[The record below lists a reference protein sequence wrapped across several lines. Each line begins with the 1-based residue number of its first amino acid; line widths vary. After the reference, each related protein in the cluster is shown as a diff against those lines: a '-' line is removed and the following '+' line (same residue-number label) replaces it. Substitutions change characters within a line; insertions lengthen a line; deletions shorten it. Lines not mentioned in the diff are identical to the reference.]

1 MAAAAV
7 VKAEA
12 IVSLRILM
20 EAGLPRRS
28 QSDGSDTM
36 LEILKDCIVFLNEKI
51 YITALYRRHKCA
63 VQVKCITSISVLYK

>member
-20 EAGLPRRS
+20 ETGLPRRS

-36 LEILKDCIVFLNEKI
+36 LEILEDCIVFLNEKYTSVP
-51 YITALYRRHKCA
+51 YIGG
-63 VQVKCITSISVLYK
+63 ISVRYK